1 MIAFYPT
8 LRAGLL
14 IAAGAP
20 VSLLLAA
27 LSPGLWALGPA
38 WSAAMLLLAAL
49 DALAA
54 GRARSIRLV
63 VPASSELG
71 QVVTV
76 GVEAELSGTMPVR
89 RADASIA
96 VEPRLVPSGGGDGV
110 LSSSPGSAML
120 TGSIALQPV
129 RRGALVIEKL
139 WLRWQGPMG
148 LGWRQASQASG
159 ESIAILPDIAAVR
172 APALQVFLKDAVYG
186 ILARQMR
193 GEGSEFETLVEY
205 QPGFD
210 RRAIDWK
217 SSARHSKLLAR
228 EYDTERNNQIVFAL
242 DSGSDMCEP
251 VAGLPRIDRAVSAA
265 LLTSYVALKAGDQVR
280 LFSFAAR
287 PERATP
293 FVAGSRNFFRLQS
306 EAAQIDYRF
315 EESNYTLALSTLAA
329 QLQRRSLIVV
339 FTDFTDPTSAELML
353 ESVGRLIDRHL
364 LLFVAMED
372 EELLGLVDQPPE
384 TSEQVAQSVAAAG
397 LLAQRRLVITRLR
410 HLGIEVI
417 EGRHDEI
424 GSRLMNAYLKIKRR
438 GLL

>member
-1 MIAFYPT
+1 MIGAYPT

-14 IAAGAP
+14 IAGGAP
-20 VSLLLAA
+20 LAILLAA
-27 LSPGLWALGPA
+27 FAPGLWALGPA
-38 WSAAMLLLAAL
+38 WSGAVLLLALL
-49 DALAA
+49 DALIA
-54 GRARSIRLV
+54 GKARHVELI

-71 QVVTV
+71 SDVRVAI
-76 GVEAELSGTMPVR
+76 EAELAAQVPIARAEASLAVASRIVPGGRGFASLQRSGPEAALR
-89 RADASIA
+89 GEFA
-96 VEPRLVPSGGGDGV
+96 
-110 LSSSPGSAML
+110 LS
-120 TGSIALQPV
+120 PV
-129 RRGALVIEKL
+129 RRGALEIERL
-139 WLRWQGPMG
+139 WLRWQGPLG
-148 LGWRQASQASG
+148 LGWRQDMRQSG

-172 APALQVFLKDAVYG
+172 APALQVFIKEAIYG
-186 ILARQMR
+186 ILARQLR
-193 GEGSEFETLVEY
+193 GEGSEFEALVEY

-210 RRAIDWK
+210 RRSIDWK

-293 FVAGSRNFFRLQS
+293 FVSGSRNFFRLQS
-306 EAAQIDYRF
+306 EAAGIDYRF

-372 EELLGLVDQPPE
+372 EELLSIVDQAPA
-384 TSEQVAQSVAAAG
+384 TSEKVAESVAAAS

-410 HLGIEVI
+410 HMGIDVI

-424 GSRLMNAYLKIKRR
+424 GTRLMNAYLKIKRR
-438 GLL
+438 GQL

>member
-1 MIAFYPT
+1 MIGAYPT
-8 LRAGLL
+8 TRAGLL
-14 IAAGAP
+14 IAGGAP
-20 VSLLLAA
+20 LAIVLAA
-27 LSPGLWALGPA
+27 FAPGLWALGPA
-38 WSAAMLLLAAL
+38 WSGAVLLLALL
-49 DALAA
+49 DALIA
-54 GRARSIRLV
+54 GKARRIELI

-71 QVVTV
+71 SDLRI
-76 GVEAELSGTMPVR
+76 GIEAELAAQVVIGQ
-89 RADASIA
+89 AEASIA
-96 VEPRLVPSGGGDGV
+96 VASRIVPGGRGIAKLQRSGPEVALRGDFV
-110 LSSSPGSAML
+110 LS
-120 TGSIALQPV
+120 PV
-129 RRGALVIEKL
+129 RRGSLEVERL
-139 WLRWQGPMG
+139 WLRWQGPLG
-148 LGWRQASQASG
+148 LGWRQEMRASG
-159 ESIAILPDIAAVR
+159 ESVAILPDIAAVR
-172 APALQVFLKDAVYG
+172 APALQVFIKEAIYG
-186 ILARQMR
+186 ILARQIR
-193 GEGSEFETLVEY
+193 GEGSEFEALVEY

-210 RRAIDWK
+210 RRSIDWK

-293 FVAGSRNFFRLQS
+293 FVSGSRNFFRLQS
-306 EAAQIDYRF
+306 EAAGIDYRF

-372 EELLGLVDQPPE
+372 EELMSIVDQAPD
-384 TSEQVAQSVAAAG
+384 TSEMVTQSVAAAS
-397 LLAQRRLVITRLR
+397 LLAQRRMVIARLR
-410 HLGIEVI
+410 HMGIEVI

-424 GSRLMNAYLKIKRR
+424 GTRLMNAYLKIKRR
-438 GLL
+438 GQL

>member
-1 MIAFYPT
+1 MIYPS

-20 VSLLLAA
+20 ASVLLAA
-27 LSPGLWALGPA
+27 FAPGLWALGPA
-38 WSAAMLLLAAL
+38 WSAAILLLAAL
-49 DALAA
+49 DALVA
-54 GRARSIRLV
+54 GRARDIRLI

-71 QVVTV
+71 RPVVI
-76 GVEAELSGTMPVR
+76 GIEAELSGQVVAR
-89 RADASIA
+89 RAYASIA
-96 VEPRLVPSGGGDGV
+96 VDSRLVPSGRGDGT
-110 LSSSPGSAML
+110 LTAGAAPGL
-120 TGSIALQPV
+120 LGGEIALDPV
-129 RRGALVIEKL
+129 RRGSLVIQTF
-139 WLRWQGPMG
+139 WLRWQGPLG
-148 LGWRQASQASG
+148 LGWRQVTQASG
-159 ESIAILPDIAAVR
+159 ESVAILPDIAAVR
-172 APALQVFLKDAVYG
+172 APALQVFLKEAIFG

-193 GEGSEFETLVEY
+193 GEGSEFEALVEY
-205 QPGFD
+205 QTGLD

-217 SSARHSKLLAR
+217 SSARHSRLLAR

-280 LFSFAAR
+280 LFSFAAK

-293 FVAGSRNFFRLQS
+293 FVSGSRNFFRLQS
-306 EAAQIDYRF
+306 EAANIDYRF

-372 EELLGLVDQPPE
+372 EELMAIVDQPPV
-384 TSEQVAQSVAAAG
+384 TSEQVAQSVTAAG

-410 HLGIEVI
+410 HLGVEVV

-424 GSRLMNAYLKIKRR
+424 GSRVMNAYLKIKRR
-438 GLL
+438 GLM

>member
-1 MIAFYPT
+1 M
-8 LRAGLL
+8 R
-14 IAAGAP
+14 
-20 VSLLLAA
+20 
-27 LSPGLWALGPA
+27 
-38 WSAAMLLLAAL
+38 
-49 DALAA
+49 
-54 GRARSIRLV
+54 
-63 VPASSELG
+63 
-71 QVVTV
+71 
-76 GVEAELSGTMPVR
+76 
-89 RADASIA
+89 
-96 VEPRLVPSGGGDGV
+96 PSGE
-110 LSSSPGSAML
+110 
-120 TGSIALQPV
+120 T
-129 RRGALVIEKL
+129 
-139 WLRWQGPMG
+139 
-148 LGWRQASQASG
+148 
-159 ESIAILPDIAAVR
+159 IAILPDIAAVR
-172 APALQVFLKDAVYG
+172 APALQVFIKEAIYG
-186 ILARQMR
+186 ILARQIR
-193 GEGSEFETLVEY
+193 GEGSEFEALVEY

-210 RRAIDWK
+210 RRSIDWK

-280 LFSFAAR
+280 LFSFAAQ

-293 FVAGSRNFFRLQS
+293 FISGSRNFFRLQS
-306 EAAQIDYRF
+306 EAAGIDYRF

-372 EELLGLVDQPPE
+372 EELLSIVDQAPA
-384 TSEQVAQSVAAAG
+384 TSEKVAESVAAAS

-410 HLGIEVI
+410 HMGIDVI

-424 GSRLMNAYLKIKRR
+424 GTRLMNAYLKIKRR
-438 GLL
+438 GQL

>member
-1 MIAFYPT
+1 MIYPT

-20 VSLLLAA
+20 ASVLLAA
-27 LSPGLWALGPA
+27 FAPALWALGPA
-38 WSAAMLLLAAL
+38 WSAALLLLAAL
-49 DALAA
+49 DALVA
-54 GRARSIRLV
+54 GRARDIRLV
-63 VPASSELG
+63 VPASGELG
-71 QVVTV
+71 TTVMIGVV
-76 GVEAELSGTMPVR
+76 AELSGQIAVR
-89 RADASIA
+89 RAEASIA
-96 VEPRLVPSGGGDGV
+96 VDNRLVPSGRGDGV
-110 LSSSPGSAML
+110 LAAGAAPGHL
-120 TGSIALQPV
+120 RGEIALDPV
-129 RRGALVIEKL
+129 RRGALAIRTL
-139 WLRWQGPMG
+139 WLRWHGPLG
-148 LGWRQASQASG
+148 LGWRQVTQQST
-159 ESIAILPDIAAVR
+159 ETIAIMPDISAVR
-172 APALQVFLKDAVYG
+172 APALQVFLKEAIYG
-186 ILARQMR
+186 ILARPMR

-293 FVAGSRNFFRLQS
+293 FVSGSRNFFRLQS
-306 EAAQIDYRF
+306 EAANIDYRF

-372 EELLGLVDQPPE
+372 EELMGLVDQVPE
-384 TSEQVAQSVAAAG
+384 TSEQVAQSVTAAG

-410 HLGIEVI
+410 HLGVEVI

-438 GLL
+438 GQL

>member
-1 MIAFYPT
+1 MIAFYPS
-8 LRAGLL
+8 LRAGVL

-20 VSLLLAA
+20 VAVLFAA

-49 DALAA
+49 DALVA

-71 QVVTV
+71 QAVTI
-76 GVEAELSGTMPVR
+76 GVEAELSGQTPVR
-89 RADASIA
+89 RAQASIA
-96 VEPRLVPSGGGDGV
+96 VEPRLVPSGRGDGT
-110 LSSSPGSAML
+110 L
-120 TGSIALQPV
+120 TGSGEPGALSGRIALQPV
-129 RRGALVIEKL
+129 RRGALVIETL

-148 LGWRQASQASG
+148 LGWRQVSQASG
-159 ESIAILPDIAAVR
+159 ESVAILPDIAAVR
-172 APALQVFLKDAVYG
+172 APALQVFLKEAIFG
-186 ILARQMR
+186 ILARQVR
-193 GEGSEFETLVEY
+193 GEGSEFEALVEY

-287 PERATP
+287 PERTTG
-293 FVAGSRNFFRLQS
+293 FVSGSRNFFRLQS
-306 EAAQIDYRF
+306 EAAQIDYRH

-364 LLFVAMED
+364 LLFVAIED
-372 EELLGLVDQPPE
+372 EELLALVDQAPE

-410 HLGIEVI
+410 HLGVEVI

-424 GSRLMNAYLKIKRR
+424 GTRLMNAYLKIKRR
-438 GLL
+438 GQL

>member
-1 MIAFYPT
+1 MIYPS

-20 VSLLLAA
+20 ASVLLAA
-27 LSPGLWALGPA
+27 FAPGLWALGPA
-38 WSAAMLLLAAL
+38 WSAAILLLAAL
-49 DALAA
+49 DALVA
-54 GRARSIRLV
+54 GRARDIRLI

-71 QVVTV
+71 RPVVI
-76 GVEAELSGTMPVR
+76 GIEAELSGQVVAR
-89 RADASIA
+89 RAYASIA
-96 VEPRLVPSGGGDGV
+96 VDSRLVPSGRGDGT
-110 LSSSPGSAML
+110 LTAGAAPGL
-120 TGSIALQPV
+120 LGGEIALDPV
-129 RRGALVIEKL
+129 RRGSLVIQTF
-139 WLRWQGPMG
+139 WLRWQGPLG
-148 LGWRQASQASG
+148 LGWRQVTQASG
-159 ESIAILPDIAAVR
+159 ESVAILPDIAAVR
-172 APALQVFLKDAVYG
+172 APALQVFLKEAIFG

-193 GEGSEFETLVEY
+193 GEGSEFEALVEY
-205 QPGFD
+205 QTGLD

-217 SSARHSKLLAR
+217 SSARHSRLLAR

-280 LFSFAAR
+280 LFSFAAK

-293 FVAGSRNFFRLQS
+293 FVSGSRNFFRLQS
-306 EAAQIDYRF
+306 EAANIDYRF

-372 EELLGLVDQPPE
+372 EELMAIVDQPPV
-384 TSEQVAQSVAAAG
+384 TSEQVAQSVTAAG

-410 HLGIEVI
+410 HLGVEVV

-424 GSRLMNAYLKIKRR
+424 GSRVMNAYLKIKRR

>member
-1 MIAFYPT
+1 MIGAYPS
-8 LRAGLL
+8 LRGGLL

-20 VSLLLAA
+20 LAILLTAFA
-27 LSPGLWALGPA
+27 PGLWALGPA
-38 WSAAMLLLAAL
+38 WSASVLLLAVL
-49 DALAA
+49 DSLIA
-54 GRARSIRLV
+54 GRARDIRLI

-71 QVVTV
+71 QDVQI
-76 GVEAELSGTMPVR
+76 GVEGALTSQVPIR
-89 RADASIA
+89 RAEASIA
-96 VEPRLVPSGGGDGV
+96 VASRIVPGGRGFSV
-110 LSSSPGSAML
+110 LTADRAAGHVRG
-120 TGSIALQPV
+120 TIALSPA
-129 RRGALVIEKL
+129 RRGTLVIETL
-139 WLRWQGPMG
+139 WVRWQGPLG
-148 LGWRQASQASG
+148 LGWRQERRASG
-159 ESIAILPDIAAVR
+159 ESTAILPDIAAVR
-172 APALQVFLKDAVYG
+172 APALQLFIRDAVYG
-186 ILARQMR
+186 ILARPIR
-193 GEGSEFETLVEY
+193 GEGSEFEALVEY

-293 FVAGSRNFFRLQS
+293 FVSGSRNFFRLQS
-306 EAAQIDYRF
+306 EAAGIDYRF

-372 EELLGLVDQPPE
+372 EELLGIVDQPPE
-384 TSEQVAQSVAAAG
+384 TSESVAQSVAAAS

-410 HLGIEVI
+410 HLGVEVI

-424 GSRLMNAYLKIKRR
+424 GTRLMNAYLKIKRR
-438 GLL
+438 GQL

>member
-1 MIAFYPT
+1 LIGAYPT

-14 IAAGAP
+14 IAGGAP
-20 VSLLLAA
+20 LAIVLAA
-27 LSPGLWALGPA
+27 LAPGLWALGPA
-38 WSAAMLLLAAL
+38 WSGAMLLLAL
-49 DALAA
+49 IDALIA
-54 GRARSIRLV
+54 GRARHVELI

-71 QVVTV
+71 SDVRIAI
-76 GVEAELSGTMPVR
+76 EAELAGQVPIA
-89 RADASIA
+89 RAEASIA
-96 VEPRLVPSGGGDGV
+96 VSSRIVPGGRGFAKLQRAGPEV
-110 LSSSPGSAML
+110 PLRGE
-120 TGSIALQPV
+120 IALSPV
-129 RRGALVIEKL
+129 RRGSLVIESL
-139 WLRWQGPMG
+139 WLRWHGPLG
-148 LGWRQASQASG
+148 LGWRQDQRTSG
-159 ESIAILPDIAAVR
+159 ESVAILPDIAAVR
-172 APALQVFLKDAVYG
+172 APALQVFLKEAIYG

-193 GEGSEFETLVEY
+193 GEGSEFEALVEY

-210 RRAIDWK
+210 RRSIDWK

-293 FVAGSRNFFRLQS
+293 FVSGSRNFFRLQS
-306 EAAQIDYRF
+306 EAAGIDYRF

-372 EELLGLVDQPPE
+372 EELLSLVDQPPDN
-384 TSEQVAQSVAAAG
+384 SEKVAESVAAAS

-410 HLGIEVI
+410 HMGIEVI

-424 GSRLMNAYLKIKRR
+424 GTRLMNAYLKIKRR
-438 GLL
+438 GQL

>member
-1 MIAFYPT
+1 MIYPS

-20 VSLLLAA
+20 ASVLLAA
-27 LSPGLWALGPA
+27 FAPGLWALGPA
-38 WSAAMLLLAAL
+38 WSAAILLLAAL
-49 DALAA
+49 DALVA
-54 GRARSIRLV
+54 GRARDIRLI

-71 QVVTV
+71 RPVVI
-76 GVEAELSGTMPVR
+76 GIEAELSGQVVAR
-89 RADASIA
+89 RAYASIA
-96 VEPRLVPSGGGDGV
+96 VDSRLVPSGRGDGT
-110 LSSSPGSAML
+110 LTAGAAPGL
-120 TGSIALQPV
+120 LGGEIALDPV
-129 RRGALVIEKL
+129 RRGSLVIQTF
-139 WLRWQGPMG
+139 WLRWQGPLG
-148 LGWRQASQASG
+148 LGWRQVTQASG
-159 ESIAILPDIAAVR
+159 ESVAILPDIAAVR
-172 APALQVFLKDAVYG
+172 APALQVFLKEAIFG

-193 GEGSEFETLVEY
+193 GEGSEFEALVEY
-205 QPGFD
+205 QTGLD

-217 SSARHSKLLAR
+217 SSARHSRLLAR

-280 LFSFAAR
+280 LFSFAAK

-293 FVAGSRNFFRLQS
+293 FVSGSRNFFRLQS
-306 EAAQIDYRF
+306 EAANIDYRF
-315 EESNYTLALSTLAA
+315 EESNYTLALSTLAT

-372 EELLGLVDQPPE
+372 EELMAIVDQPPV
-384 TSEQVAQSVAAAG
+384 TSEQVAQSVTAAG

-410 HLGIEVI
+410 HLGVEVV

-424 GSRLMNAYLKIKRR
+424 GSRVMNAYLKIKRR

>member
-1 MIAFYPT
+1 M
-8 LRAGLL
+8 
-14 IAAGAP
+14 
-20 VSLLLAA
+20 LLAA
-27 LSPGLWALGPA
+27 LAPALWALGPA

-49 DALAA
+49 DALVA
-54 GRARSIRLV
+54 GRAREVRLIP
-63 VPASSELG
+63 PASGELG
-71 QVVTV
+71 TPVVV
-76 GVEAELSGTMPVR
+76 GIEAELSGQMAVR
-89 RADASIA
+89 RAEASVA
-96 VEPRLVPSGGGDGV
+96 VESRLVPSGRGDGV
-110 LSSSPGSAML
+110 LAASGAPGTL
-120 TGSIALQPV
+120 RGEIALDPV
-129 RRGALVIEKL
+129 RRGSLVIRTL
-139 WLRWQGPMG
+139 WLRWQGPLG
-148 LGWRQASQASG
+148 LGWRQVTQNGG

-172 APALQVFLKDAVYG
+172 APALQVFLKEAIFG
-186 ILARQMR
+186 ILARPMR
-193 GEGSEFETLVEY
+193 GEGSEFEALIEY

-217 SSARHSKLLAR
+217 SSARHAKLLAR

-293 FVAGSRNFFRLQS
+293 FVSGSRNFYRLQS
-306 EAAQIDYRF
+306 EAANIDYRF

-353 ESVGRLIDRHL
+353 ESAGRLIDRHL

-372 EELLGLVDQPPE
+372 EELMAIVDQPPE
-384 TSEQVAQSVAAAG
+384 TSAQVTQSVTAAG

-410 HLGIEVI
+410 HLGVEVI

-438 GLL
+438 GQL

>member
-1 MIAFYPT
+1 MIGAYPT

-14 IAAGAP
+14 IAGGAP
-20 VSLLLAA
+20 LAIVLAA
-27 LSPGLWALGPA
+27 FAPGLWALGPA
-38 WSAAMLLLAAL
+38 FSGAVLLLALL
-49 DALAA
+49 DALIA
-54 GRARSIRLV
+54 GKARLIELI

-71 QVVTV
+71 SDLRI
-76 GVEAELSGTMPVR
+76 GIEAELEAQVVISQ
-89 RADASIA
+89 AEASIA
-96 VEPRLVPSGGGDGV
+96 VASRIVPGGRGFAKLQRSGPEAALRGDFV
-110 LSSSPGSAML
+110 LS
-120 TGSIALQPV
+120 PV
-129 RRGALVIEKL
+129 RRGSLEVERL
-139 WLRWQGPMG
+139 WLRWQGPLG
-148 LGWRQASQASG
+148 LGWRQEIRTSG
-159 ESIAILPDIAAVR
+159 ESVAILPDIAAVR
-172 APALQVFLKDAVYG
+172 APALQVFIKEAIYG
-186 ILARQMR
+186 ILARQIR
-193 GEGSEFETLVEY
+193 GEGSEFEALVEY

-210 RRAIDWK
+210 RRSIDWK

-293 FVAGSRNFFRLQS
+293 FVSGSRNFFRLQS
-306 EAAQIDYRF
+306 EAAGIDYRF

-372 EELLGLVDQPPE
+372 EELLSIVDQAPD
-384 TSEQVAQSVAAAG
+384 TSEMVTQSVAAAS
-397 LLAQRRLVITRLR
+397 LLAQRRMVIARLR
-410 HLGIEVI
+410 HMGIEVI

-424 GSRLMNAYLKIKRR
+424 GTRLMNAYLKIKRR
-438 GLL
+438 GQL

>member
-1 MIAFYPT
+1 MIGAYPT
-8 LRAGLL
+8 LRAGVL
-14 IAAGAP
+14 IAGGAP
-20 VSLLLAA
+20 LAMLLATA
-27 LSPGLWALGPA
+27 APGLWALGPA
-38 WSAAMLLLAAL
+38 WSAAMLLLALL
-49 DALAA
+49 DALVA
-54 GRARSIRLV
+54 GRARDIRLI

-71 QVVTV
+71 HDVVIGLEAALSSRV
-76 GVEAELSGTMPVR
+76 QIRHVEASV
-89 RADASIA
+89 S
-96 VEPRLVPSGGGDGV
+96 VESRIVPGGNGFATLQLDGGARLLHGY
-110 LSSSPGSAML
+110 
-120 TGSIALQPV
+120 IALHPV
-129 RRGALVIEKL
+129 RRGTLVIEAL
-139 WLRWQGPMG
+139 WLRWQGPLG
-148 LGWRQASQASG
+148 LGWRQDRRASG

-172 APALQVFLKDAVYG
+172 APALQVFIKDAIYG
-186 ILARQMR
+186 ILARQSR
-193 GEGSEFETLVEY
+193 GEGSEFEALVEY

-210 RRAIDWK
+210 RRTIDWK

-293 FVAGSRNFFRLQS
+293 FVSGSRNFFRLQS
-306 EAAQIDYRF
+306 EAAAIDYRF

-372 EELLGLVDQPPE
+372 EELLGIVDQPPD
-384 TSEQVAQSVAAAG
+384 TSEKVAESVAAAS

-424 GSRLMNAYLKIKRR
+424 GTRLMNAYLKIKRR
-438 GLL
+438 GQL

>member
-1 MIAFYPT
+1 M
-8 LRAGLL
+8 
-14 IAAGAP
+14 
-20 VSLLLAA
+20 LLAA

-38 WSAAMLLLAAL
+38 WSATILLLALL
-49 DALAA
+49 DGLVA
-54 GRARSIRLV
+54 GRARAIRLV

-71 QVVTV
+71 QAVVI
-76 GVEAELSGTMPVR
+76 GVEAELSGNMPVR
-89 RADASIA
+89 RAEASIS
-96 VEPRLVPSGGGDGV
+96 VETRLVPGGRGDGAV
-110 LSSSPGSAML
+110 
-120 TGSIALQPV
+120 IASGAAGLLAGTITLQPV
-129 RRGALVIEKL
+129 RRGSLVIDTL
-139 WLRWQGPMG
+139 WLRWLGPMG
-148 LGWRQASQASG
+148 LGWRQATQASG
-159 ESIAILPDIAAVR
+159 ESIAILPDITAVR
-172 APALQVFLKDAVYG
+172 APALQVFLKEAIFG
-186 ILARQMR
+186 ILARPMR
-193 GEGSEFETLVEY
+193 GEGSEFEALVEY

-287 PERATP
+287 PERTTP
-293 FVAGSRNFFRLQS
+293 FVSGSRNFFRLQA

-315 EESNYTLALSTLAA
+315 EESNYTLALSTLSA

-372 EELLGLVDQPPE
+372 EELTGLVDQPPE
-384 TSEQVAQSVAAAG
+384 TSEHVAQSVAAAS

-438 GLL
+438 GQL

>member
-1 MIAFYPT
+1 MIGVYPS
-8 LRAGLL
+8 LRGGLL

-20 VSLLLAA
+20 LAILLTAFA
-27 LSPGLWALGPA
+27 PGLWALGPA
-38 WSAAMLLLAAL
+38 WSAAVLLLAVL
-49 DALAA
+49 DSLIA
-54 GRARSIRLV
+54 GRARDIRLI

-71 QVVTV
+71 QNVQI
-76 GVEAELSGTMPVR
+76 GVEAALTSRVPIR
-89 RADASIA
+89 RAEASIA
-96 VEPRLVPSGGGDGV
+96 VASRIVPGGRGFSV
-110 LSSSPGSAML
+110 LTADRGA
-120 TGSIALQPV
+120 GHVRGALALSPV
-129 RRGALVIEKL
+129 RRGTLVIETL
-139 WLRWQGPMG
+139 WVRWQGPLG
-148 LGWRQASQASG
+148 LGWRQERRASG
-159 ESIAILPDIAAVR
+159 ESTAILPDIAAVR
-172 APALQVFLKDAVYG
+172 APALQLFIRDAVYG
-186 ILARQMR
+186 ILARPIR
-193 GEGSEFETLVEY
+193 GEGSEFEALVEY

-293 FVAGSRNFFRLQS
+293 FVSGSRNFFRLQS
-306 EAAQIDYRF
+306 EAAGIDYRF

-372 EELLGLVDQPPE
+372 EELLGIVDQPPE
-384 TSEQVAQSVAAAG
+384 TSESVAQSVAAAS

-410 HLGIEVI
+410 HLGVEVI

-424 GSRLMNAYLKIKRR
+424 GTRLMNAYLKIKRR
-438 GLL
+438 GQL

>member
-1 MIAFYPT
+1 MIGAYPT

-14 IAAGAP
+14 IAGGAP
-20 VSLLLAA
+20 LAILLAA
-27 LSPGLWALGPA
+27 FAPGLWALGPA
-38 WSAAMLLLAAL
+38 WSGAVLLLALL
-49 DALAA
+49 DALIA
-54 GRARSIRLV
+54 GKARHVELI
-63 VPASSELG
+63 VPVSSELG
-71 QVVTV
+71 SDVRVAI
-76 GVEAELSGTMPVR
+76 EAELAAQVPIARAEASLAVTSRIVPGGRGFASLQRSGPAAALR
-89 RADASIA
+89 GEFA
-96 VEPRLVPSGGGDGV
+96 
-110 LSSSPGSAML
+110 LS
-120 TGSIALQPV
+120 PV
-129 RRGALVIEKL
+129 RRGALEIERL
-139 WLRWQGPMG
+139 WLRWQGPLG
-148 LGWRQASQASG
+148 LGWRQDMRPSG

-172 APALQVFLKDAVYG
+172 APALQVFIKEAIYG
-186 ILARQMR
+186 ILARQIR
-193 GEGSEFETLVEY
+193 GEGSEFEALVEY

-210 RRAIDWK
+210 RRTIDWK

-293 FVAGSRNFFRLQS
+293 FVSGSRNFFRLQS
-306 EAAQIDYRF
+306 EAAGIDYRF

-372 EELLGLVDQPPE
+372 EELLSIVDQAPA
-384 TSEQVAQSVAAAG
+384 TSEKVAESVAAAS

-410 HLGIEVI
+410 HMGIDVI

-424 GSRLMNAYLKIKRR
+424 GTRLMNAYLKIKRR
-438 GLL
+438 GQL

>member
-1 MIAFYPT
+1 MIGAYPT

-20 VSLLLAA
+20 LAIALAA
-27 LSPGLWALGPA
+27 FAPGLWALGPA
-38 WSAAMLLLAAL
+38 WSGAVLLLAL
-49 DALAA
+49 IDALIA
-54 GRARSIRLV
+54 GKARQITLI

-71 QVVTV
+71 SDVPIAI
-76 GVEAELSGTMPVR
+76 EAELAGQV
-89 RADASIA
+89 AVVHAEASIA
-96 VEPRLVPSGGGDGV
+96 VASRIVPGGRGFAKLQSQDRKSV
-110 LSSSPGSAML
+110 LRGEF
-120 TGSIALQPV
+120 ALSPV
-129 RRGALVIEKL
+129 RRGSLEIERL
-139 WLRWQGPMG
+139 WLRWQGPLG
-148 LGWRQASQASG
+148 LGWRQEARASG
-159 ESIAILPDIAAVR
+159 ESVAILPDIAAVR
-172 APALQVFLKDAVYG
+172 APALQIFLKEAIYG

-193 GEGSEFETLVEY
+193 GEGSEFEALVEY

-210 RRAIDWK
+210 RRSIDWK

-293 FVAGSRNFFRLQS
+293 FVSGSRNFFRLQS
-306 EAAQIDYRF
+306 EAAGIDYRF

-372 EELLGLVDQPPE
+372 EELLSLVDQPPD
-384 TSEQVAQSVAAAG
+384 TSEMVAQSVAAAS
-397 LLAQRRLVITRLR
+397 LLAQRRMVIARLR
-410 HLGIEVI
+410 HMGIEVV

-424 GSRLMNAYLKIKRR
+424 GTRLMNAYLKIKRR
-438 GLL
+438 GQL

>member
-1 MIAFYPT
+1 LIGAYPT

-14 IAAGAP
+14 VAGGAP
-20 VSLLLAA
+20 LAIVLAA
-27 LSPGLWALGPA
+27 FAPGLWPLGPA
-38 WSAAMLLLAAL
+38 WSGAILLLALL
-49 DALAA
+49 DALIA
-54 GRARSIRLV
+54 GKVRHVELI

-71 QVVTV
+71 SEVCI
-76 GVEAELSGTMPVR
+76 GLEAELAAQVPIA
-89 RADASIA
+89 RAEASIA
-96 VEPRLVPSGGGDGV
+96 VTSRIVPGGRGFAKLQRSGPETTLRGD
-110 LSSSPGSAML
+110 
-120 TGSIALQPV
+120 IALSPV
-129 RRGALVIEKL
+129 RRGSLGVERL
-139 WLRWQGPMG
+139 WLRWQGPLG
-148 LGWRQASQASG
+148 LGWRQHERESG
-159 ESIAILPDIAAVR
+159 ESVAILPDIAAVR
-172 APALQVFLKDAVYG
+172 APALQIFIKEAIFG
-186 ILARQMR
+186 ILARQIR
-193 GEGSEFETLVEY
+193 GEGSEFEALVEY

-210 RRAIDWK
+210 RRSIDWK

-293 FVAGSRNFFRLQS
+293 FVSGSRNFFQLQS
-306 EAAQIDYRF
+306 EAAGIDYRF

-329 QLQRRSLIVV
+329 QLQRRSLIVI

-372 EELLGLVDQPPE
+372 EELLTLVDQAPE
-384 TSEQVAQSVAAAG
+384 TSEKVAESVAAAS
-397 LLAQRRLVITRLR
+397 LLAQRRLVIARLR
-410 HLGIEVI
+410 HLGIEVV

-424 GSRLMNAYLKIKRR
+424 GTRLMNAYLKIKRR
-438 GLL
+438 GQL

>member
-1 MIAFYPT
+1 LIGAYPT

-14 IAAGAP
+14 IAGGAP
-20 VSLLLAA
+20 LSVLLAA
-27 LSPGLWALGPA
+27 FAPGLWALGPA
-38 WSAAMLLLAAL
+38 WSSAILVLAAL
-49 DALAA
+49 DALSA
-54 GRARSIRLV
+54 GKARHIEFIA
-63 VPASSELG
+63 PASCELG
-71 QVVTV
+71 GDLRITIETELAAQVPVAC
-76 GVEAELSGTMPVR
+76 AE
-89 RADASIA
+89 ASIA
-96 VEPRLVPSGGGDGV
+96 VTSRIVPGGRKIAKLQRSGPEATLRGEFTV
-110 LSSSPGSAML
+110 S
-120 TGSIALQPV
+120 PV
-129 RRGALVIEKL
+129 RRGTLEIERL

-148 LGWRQASQASG
+148 LGWRQDTRVGG

-172 APALQVFLKDAVYG
+172 APALQVFLKEAIYG
-186 ILARQMR
+186 ILARQIR
-193 GEGSEFETLVEY
+193 GEGSEFEALVEY

-210 RRAIDWK
+210 RRSIDWK

-280 LFSFAAR
+280 LFAFAAK

-293 FVAGSRNFFRLQS
+293 FVSGSRNFFRLQS
-306 EAAQIDYRF
+306 EAAAIDYRF

-372 EELLGLVDQPPE
+372 EELLTIVDQAPD
-384 TSEQVAQSVAAAG
+384 TSEKVAESVAAAS

-424 GSRLMNAYLKIKRR
+424 GTRLMNAYLKIKRR
-438 GLL
+438 GQL

>member
-1 MIAFYPT
+1 
-8 LRAGLL
+8 
-14 IAAGAP
+14 
-20 VSLLLAA
+20 
-27 LSPGLWALGPA
+27 
-38 WSAAMLLLAAL
+38 
-49 DALAA
+49 
-54 GRARSIRLV
+54 
-63 VPASSELG
+63 
-71 QVVTV
+71 
-76 GVEAELSGTMPVR
+76 
-89 RADASIA
+89 
-96 VEPRLVPSGGGDGV
+96 
-110 LSSSPGSAML
+110 
-120 TGSIALQPV
+120 
-129 RRGALVIEKL
+129 
-139 WLRWQGPMG
+139 G
-148 LGWRQASQASG
+148 LGWRQAASACDV
-159 ESIAILPDIAAVR
+159 EVAIMPNIAAVR
-172 APALQVFLKDAVYG
+172 APALQVFLREALFG
-186 ILARQMR
+186 ILARQLR
-193 GEGSEFETLVEY
+193 GEGSEFEALVEY

-217 SSARHSKLLAR
+217 GSARHAKLLAR

-251 VAGLPRIDRAVSAA
+251 VASLPRIDRAVSAA

-293 FVAGSRNFFRLQS
+293 FVSGSRNFHRLQA
-306 EAAQIDYRF
+306 EAANIDYRF

-372 EELLGLVDQPPE
+372 EELVSIIDQPPG
-384 TSEQVAQSVAAAG
+384 SADDVAQSVTAAG

-438 GLL
+438 GQL

>member
-1 MIAFYPT
+1 M
-8 LRAGLL
+8 
-14 IAAGAP
+14 
-20 VSLLLAA
+20 
-27 LSPGLWALGPA
+27 
-38 WSAAMLLLAAL
+38 
-49 DALAA
+49 
-54 GRARSIRLV
+54 
-63 VPASSELG
+63 
-71 QVVTV
+71 Q
-76 GVEAELSGTMPVR
+76 
-89 RADASIA
+89 
-96 VEPRLVPSGGGDGV
+96 
-110 LSSSPGSAML
+110 
-120 TGSIALQPV
+120 
-129 RRGALVIEKL
+129 RRGAAHA
-139 WLRWQGPMG
+139 R
-148 LGWRQASQASG
+148 
-159 ESIAILPDIAAVR
+159 AAVR
-172 APALQVFLKDAVYG
+172 APALQVFIKEAIYG
-186 ILARQMR
+186 ILARQIR
-193 GEGSEFETLVEY
+193 GEGSEFEALVEY

-210 RRAIDWK
+210 RRSIDWK

-280 LFSFAAR
+280 LFSFAAQ

-293 FVAGSRNFFRLQS
+293 FISGSRNFFRLQS
-306 EAAQIDYRF
+306 EAAGIDYRF

-372 EELLGLVDQPPE
+372 EELLSIVDQAPA
-384 TSEQVAQSVAAAG
+384 TSEKVAESVAAAS

-410 HLGIEVI
+410 HMGIDVI

-424 GSRLMNAYLKIKRR
+424 GTRLMNAYLKIKRR
-438 GLL
+438 GQL

>member
-1 MIAFYPT
+1 LIYPS

-20 VSLLLAA
+20 ASVLLAA
-27 LSPGLWALGPA
+27 FAPGLWALGPA
-38 WSAAMLLLAAL
+38 WSAAILLLAAL
-49 DALAA
+49 DALVA
-54 GRARSIRLV
+54 GRARDIRLI

-71 QVVTV
+71 RPVVI
-76 GVEAELSGTMPVR
+76 GIEAELSGQVVAR
-89 RADASIA
+89 RAYASIA
-96 VEPRLVPSGGGDGV
+96 VDSRLVPSGRGDGT
-110 LSSSPGSAML
+110 LTAGAAPGL
-120 TGSIALQPV
+120 LGGEIALDPV
-129 RRGALVIEKL
+129 RRGSLVIQTF
-139 WLRWQGPMG
+139 WLRWQGPLG
-148 LGWRQASQASG
+148 LGWRQVTQASG
-159 ESIAILPDIAAVR
+159 ESVAILPDIAAVR
-172 APALQVFLKDAVYG
+172 APALQVFLKEAIFG

-193 GEGSEFETLVEY
+193 GEGSEFEALVEY
-205 QPGFD
+205 QTGLD

-217 SSARHSKLLAR
+217 SSARHSRLLAR

-280 LFSFAAR
+280 LFSFAAK

-293 FVAGSRNFFRLQS
+293 FVSGSRNFFRLQS
-306 EAAQIDYRF
+306 EAANIDYRF

-372 EELLGLVDQPPE
+372 EELMAIVDQPPV
-384 TSEQVAQSVAAAG
+384 TSEQVAQSVTAAG

-410 HLGIEVI
+410 HLGVEVV

-424 GSRLMNAYLKIKRR
+424 GSRVMNAYLKIKRR

>member
-1 MIAFYPT
+1 MIGAYPT

-14 IAAGAP
+14 IAGGAP
-20 VSLLLAA
+20 LAIVLAA
-27 LSPGLWALGPA
+27 FAPGLWALGPA
-38 WSAAMLLLAAL
+38 WSGAVLLLALL
-49 DALAA
+49 DALIA
-54 GRARSIRLV
+54 GKVRRLELII
-63 VPASSELG
+63 PASSELG
-71 QVVTV
+71 SDVRIGIVAEVAGQVPIT
-76 GVEAELSGTMPVR
+76 GAE
-89 RADASIA
+89 ASIA
-96 VEPRLVPSGGGDGV
+96 VASRIVPGGRGFARLQKSDPDGGLHGAFA
-110 LSSSPGSAML
+110 LS
-120 TGSIALQPV
+120 PV
-129 RRGALVIEKL
+129 RRGALVIDRL
-139 WLRWQGPMG
+139 WLRWQGPLG
-148 LGWRQASQASG
+148 LGWRQDQRASG

-172 APALQVFLKDAVYG
+172 APALQVFIKEAIYG
-186 ILARQMR
+186 ILARRMR
-193 GEGSEFETLVEY
+193 GEGSEFEALVEY

-210 RRAIDWK
+210 RRSIDWK

-293 FVAGSRNFFRLQS
+293 FVSGSRNFFRLQS
-306 EAAQIDYRF
+306 EAAGIDYRF

-372 EELLGLVDQPPE
+372 EELLSLVDQAPE
-384 TSEQVAQSVAAAG
+384 SSEKVAESVAAAS

-410 HLGIEVI
+410 HMGIEVI

-424 GSRLMNAYLKIKRR
+424 GTRLMNAYLSIKRR
-438 GLL
+438 GQL

>member
-1 MIAFYPT
+1 MIGAYPSA
-8 LRAGLL
+8 RGGLL

-20 VSLLLAA
+20 LAIVLAA
-27 LSPGLWALGPA
+27 AAPGLWALGPA
-38 WSAAMLLLAAL
+38 WSAAVLLLAVL
-49 DALAA
+49 DALVA
-54 GRARSIRLV
+54 GRARDIQLI

-71 QVVTV
+71 QDVMI
-76 GVEAELSGTMPVR
+76 GVEAALASQVPIR
-89 RADASIA
+89 RAEASIA
-96 VEPRLVPSGGGDGV
+96 VASRIVPGGRGSAVLTTGGDAGNLV
-110 LSSSPGSAML
+110 
-120 TGSIALQPV
+120 TQIALSPV
-129 RRGALVIEKL
+129 RRGTLVIETL
-139 WLRWQGPMG
+139 WVRWQGPLG
-148 LGWRQASQASG
+148 LGWRQERRASG

-172 APALQVFLKDAVYG
+172 APALQLFIRDAIYG
-186 ILARQMR
+186 ILARQIR
-193 GEGSEFETLVEY
+193 GEGSEFEALVEY

-293 FVAGSRNFFRLQS
+293 FVSGSRNFFRLQS
-306 EAAQIDYRF
+306 EAAGIDYRF

-372 EELLGLVDQPPE
+372 EELLGIVDQPPE
-384 TSEQVAQSVAAAG
+384 TSESVAQSVAAAS
-397 LLAQRRLVITRLR
+397 LLAQRRMVITRLR

-424 GSRLMNAYLKIKRR
+424 GTRLMNAYLKIKRR
-438 GLL
+438 GQL

>member
-1 MIAFYPT
+1 MIAFYPS

-20 VSLLLAA
+20 VSVLLAA

-38 WSAAMLLLAAL
+38 WSAAMLLLALL
-49 DALAA
+49 DALVA
-54 GRARSIRLV
+54 GRARFIRLV

-71 QVVTV
+71 QAVSI
-76 GVEAELSGTMPVR
+76 GVEAELSGQTPVR
-89 RADASIA
+89 RAEASIA
-96 VEPRLVPSGGGDGV
+96 VDSRLVPSGRGDGALIAST
-110 LSSSPGSAML
+110 LSGAL
-120 TGSIALQPV
+120 AGTIRLQPV
-129 RRGALVIEKL
+129 RRGSLVIEKL

-148 LGWRQASQASG
+148 LGWRQAAQTSS
-159 ESIAILPDIAAVR
+159 ESVAILPDIAAVR
-172 APALQVFLKDAVYG
+172 APALQVFLKEAIFG

-193 GEGSEFETLVEY
+193 GEGSEFEALVEY

-287 PERATP
+287 PERTTP
-293 FVAGSRNFFRLQS
+293 FVSGSRNFFRLQS
-306 EAAQIDYRF
+306 EAALIDYRF
-315 EESNYTLALSTLAA
+315 EASNYTLALSTLAA

-364 LLFVAMED
+364 LLFVAIED
-372 EELLGLVDQPPE
+372 EELLGLVDQVPE
-384 TSEQVAQSVAAAG
+384 ASEQVAQSVAAAG

-424 GSRLMNAYLKIKRR
+424 GTRLMNAYLKIKRR
-438 GLL
+438 GQL

>member
-1 MIAFYPT
+1 MIAFYPS

-14 IAAGAP
+14 IAGGAP
-20 VSLLLAA
+20 ISVLLAA
-27 LSPGLWALGPA
+27 VSPGLWALGPA

-49 DALAA
+49 DALVA
-54 GRARSIRLV
+54 GRARAIRLV

-71 QVVTV
+71 QAVVI
-76 GVEAELSGTMPVR
+76 GVEAELSGRTPVR
-89 RADASIA
+89 RAEASIA
-96 VEPRLVPSGGGDGV
+96 VETRLVPSGRGDGGLTASGPSAA
-110 LSSSPGSAML
+110 LS
-120 TGSIALQPV
+120 GSIALHPV
-129 RRGALVIEKL
+129 RRGSLVIEQL
-139 WLRWQGPMG
+139 WIRWQGPMG

-159 ESIAILPDIAAVR
+159 ESVAILPDIAAVR
-172 APALQVFLKDAVYG
+172 APALQVFLKEAIFG

-193 GEGSEFETLVEY
+193 GEGSEFEALVEY

-287 PERATP
+287 PERSTP
-293 FVAGSRNFFRLQS
+293 FVSGSRNFFRLQS

-372 EELLGLVDQPPE
+372 EELLALVDQTPE

-397 LLAQRRLVITRLR
+397 LLAQRRMVITRLR

-424 GSRLMNAYLKIKRR
+424 GTRLMNAYLKIKRR
-438 GLL
+438 GQL

>member
-1 MIAFYPT
+1 MIGAYPS

-20 VSLLLAA
+20 LAIVLAA
-27 LSPGLWALGPA
+27 FAPGLWPLGPA
-38 WSAAMLLLAAL
+38 WSAAVLLLAVL
-49 DALAA
+49 DALVA
-54 GRARSIRLV
+54 GRARNIRLI

-71 QVVTV
+71 QNVTI
-76 GVEAELSGTMPVR
+76 GIEAELVSQVRVR
-89 RADASIA
+89 RAEASIA
-96 VEPRLVPSGGGDGV
+96 VESRIVPGGSGTAT
-110 LSSSPGSAML
+110 LMPGNAAGHL
-120 TGSIALQPV
+120 QGRIALAPV
-129 RRGALVIEKL
+129 RRGSLVIETL
-139 WLRWQGPMG
+139 WLRWQGPLG
-148 LGWRQASQASG
+148 LGWRHEQRSSG

-172 APALQVFLKDAVYG
+172 APALQVFIKDAVYG
-186 ILARQMR
+186 ILARQIR
-193 GEGSEFETLVEY
+193 GEGSEFEALVEY

-217 SSARHSKLLAR
+217 SSARHSKLFAR

-293 FVAGSRNFFRLQS
+293 FVSGSRNFFRLQS
-306 EAAQIDYRF
+306 EAAGIDYRF

-364 LLFVAMED
+364 LLFVAIED
-372 EELLGLVDQPPE
+372 EELLAIIDQPPE
-384 TSEQVAQSVAAAG
+384 TSEKAAESVAAAS

-410 HLGIEVI
+410 HLGIDVI

-424 GSRLMNAYLKIKRR
+424 GTRLMNAYLKIKRR
-438 GLL
+438 GQL

>member
-8 LRAGLL
+8 LRGGLL

-20 VSLLLAA
+20 AAVLLAA
-27 LSPGLWALGPA
+27 FAPGAWVLGPA
-38 WSAAMLLLAAL
+38 WSAAVFLLCAL
-49 DALAA
+49 DGLVA
-54 GRARSIRLV
+54 GRARAIRLV

-71 QVVTV
+71 QPVMI
-76 GVEAELSGTMPVR
+76 GVEANLAGQVPVR
-89 RADASIA
+89 RAEASIA
-96 VEPRLVPSGGGDGV
+96 VEGRLVPSGRGDCALV
-110 LSSSPGSAML
+110 ASRDSAGL
-120 TGSIALQPV
+120 FGQIALQPV
-129 RRGALVIEKL
+129 RRGALVIERL
-139 WLRWQGPMG
+139 WLRWRGPLG
-148 LGWRQASQASG
+148 LGWRQAGQASG
-159 ESIAILPDIAAVR
+159 ESVAILPDIAAVR
-172 APALQVFLKDAVYG
+172 APALQVFLKEAIYG

-193 GEGSEFETLVEY
+193 GEGSEFEALVEY

-242 DSGSDMCEP
+242 DCGSDMCEP

-265 LLTSYVALKAGDQVR
+265 LLTSYVGLKAGDQVR

-293 FVAGSRNFFRLQS
+293 FVSGSRNFFRLQA

-315 EESNYTLALSTLAA
+315 EETNYTLALSTLAA

-372 EELLGLVDQPPE
+372 EELMALVDQSPDS
-384 TSEQVAQSVAAAG
+384 SEQVAQSVAAAS

-410 HLGIEVI
+410 HLGIQVI
-417 EGRHDEI
+417 EGRHEEI
-424 GSRLMNAYLKIKRR
+424 GTRLMNAYLKIKRR
-438 GLL
+438 GQL

>member
-8 LRAGLL
+8 LRGGLL
-14 IAAGAP
+14 IAAGALIA
-20 VSLLLAA
+20 VLLAA
-27 LSPGLWALGPA
+27 FAPGLWVIGPA
-38 WSAAMLLLAAL
+38 WSAAVLLLCVL
-49 DALAA
+49 DGLVA
-54 GRARSIRLV
+54 GRARDIRLIAPV
-63 VPASSELG
+63 SSELG
-71 QVVTV
+71 QPVVI
-76 GVEAELSGTMPVR
+76 GVEAGLSGRMPVR
-89 RADASIA
+89 MAQASIA
-96 VEPRLVPSGGGDGV
+96 VDSRLVAGGRGDGT
-110 LSSSPGSAML
+110 LAASGATDML
-120 TGSIALQPV
+120 TGQIALQPE
-129 RRGALVIEKL
+129 RRGALVIERL
-139 WLRWQGPMG
+139 WLRWQGPLG
-148 LGWRQASQASG
+148 LGWRQAGQASG
-159 ESIAILPDIAAVR
+159 ESVAILPDIALVR
-172 APALQVFLKDAVYG
+172 APALQVFLKDAIFG
-186 ILARQMR
+186 ILARRMR
-193 GEGSEFETLVEY
+193 GEGSEFEAMVEY

-242 DSGSDMCEP
+242 DCGSDMCEP

-265 LLTSYVALKAGDQVR
+265 LLTSYVGLKAGDQVR
-280 LFSFAAR
+280 LFAFAAR

-293 FVAGSRNFFRLQS
+293 FVSGSRNFFRLQA

-315 EESNYTLALSTLAA
+315 EETNYTLALSTLAA

-372 EELLGLVDQPPE
+372 EELLALVDQPPV
-384 TSEQVAQSVAAAG
+384 TSEDVAQSVAAAS

-424 GSRLMNAYLKIKRR
+424 GTRLMNAYLNIKRR
-438 GLL
+438 GKL